1 MPQLDGCHTVQ
12 AGHLWVMLKDNPLS
26 LDSRYFGE
34 VDEATVYGKA
44 SLVWGYQH

>member
-1 MPQLDGCHTVQ
+1 
-12 AGHLWVMLKDNPLS
+12 MLKDNPLS